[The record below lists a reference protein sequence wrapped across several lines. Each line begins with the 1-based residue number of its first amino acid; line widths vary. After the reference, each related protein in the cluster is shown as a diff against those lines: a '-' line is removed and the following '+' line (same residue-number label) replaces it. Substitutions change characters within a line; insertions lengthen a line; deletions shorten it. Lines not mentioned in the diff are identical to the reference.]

1 MIQPGLQECTL
12 AELHPPLN
20 KMLDNLI
27 SDTDEVQLVYQKFW
41 DGILSAKILTRVLA
55 IHLSYD
61 SGVAGT
67 QPFETVESIPLGNVF
82 FITPYYQ
89 EEFPL
94 SSPFH
99 VQLLAADQVT
109 LLGTFTFMS
118 DDSYYHKFLKTLIEL
133 IQAIHPVQV
142 VPMERDQSS
151 LY

>member
-12 AELHPPLN
+12 AELHPPLPR
-20 KMLDNLI
+20 MLDSLI
-27 SDTDEVQLVYQKFW
+27 SATDEVQLIYQKFW
-41 DGILSAKILTRVLA
+41 DGILSAKILTRMFA

-61 SGVAGT
+61 SGIAGT
-67 QPFETVESIPLGNVF
+67 EPIETVQSIALADI
-82 FITPYYQ
+82 FILTPYYQ

-99 VQLLAADQVT
+99 IQLIGADQVT
-109 LLGTFTFMS
+109 LLGAFTFVS
-118 DDSYYHKFLKTLIEL
+118 DDAHYHKFLKTLIEL
-133 IQAIHPVQV
+133 IHAIHPVQV